1 MNQLTVTING
11 TTYENIVIPFK
22 FEEILDE
29 QLDSAT
35 LTLSRVNTEVF
46 NPDDPVEVIVNDGE
60 STQTKYYRIAQD
72 SAYETPNGSGFYRH
86 ELLLIE
92 NTKDLE
98 NYMVE
103 SLCVTNAGGRGYAM
117 MDPIQQNYADFTA
130 ISFLFSDDNKT
141 PLATRTQMSLP
152 DIVPY
157 ENTSGITD
165 YTQTI
170 KVFLTNAS
178 ASSIEKEIYS
188 HTTTNHTGTVPG
200 TIEIYSGINI
210 FTYTYTVSFTAGG
223 RPNTLNYKSSF
234 TIYGQPNYY
243 PLKPWTLKEVI
254 DRALELAEPLIWDKE
269 AQEYVKE
276 PRFKF
281 RYKTNAGLGNAEER
295 ALFAQYSPEFTFT
308 RCTLRE
314 LLQEI
319 GGFIHA
325 EPRLDQYNT
334 VYFDRYGEQEVATYY
349 DFIKKERLELNQYNY
364 TGKTVSYGI
373 EQACTR
379 VDSYVDNLVNQISI
393 GKGTVGQ
400 PYQDGYQSMRTDSSY
415 IRFTESN
422 MIFPTVFPV
431 LQPIALRWVDYSG
444 IAGAAQT
451 RYDITPYL
459 FEKSIYDSQLSS
471 YTDVYPASKAFALY
485 YTQGEKNIGGFFFKV
500 DDWTGG
506 ALKNYAIVNILRA
519 VTGKNDLD
527 ISDYTKLCFELV
539 YIPTYSA
546 RVGHSKQYIGDW
558 LNYPRSIAQNQSAN
572 MVETQ
577 YYGENI
583 KGLAE
588 RLGTIEKTY
597 TFYMMHQS
605 NLPTAGKLWDD
616 SYYISTVSVEILSD
630 RFKCTI
636 GLSKN
641 FNRKSK
647 YIGANSYKR
656 IFEVSERMVQERQSI
671 YTDYLIITS
680 PDTVPTASKRNV
692 LMNMTTFVNIR
703 NTFYQALSSDSSRDR
718 VSAVIIQGETKN
730 GKEVLPK
737 VILPVI
743 ASAFGNVME
752 FSWEFQDNYSAGMR
766 AIEAKN
772 GSASGMFGQEV
783 QYCDYYGRMYY
794 ENFNL
799 YVMGSVNAAN
809 PFSYPLYV
817 TETTPGTQSYAV
829 AGTYENY
836 PIIKRKDSREAIK
849 ENYGIEYVTDL
860 ENIIIGSALAA
871 NNPMVSGVNAQA
883 RAKLVILRN
892 RINKFSRKVN
902 LSTGIITGNVLAEYE
917 LGAGSGELNMT
928 ITSSQGG
935 PVYLA
940 SFGLE
945 ATVAGKAWAL
955 VTPVYYG
962 EPYTVEDEDGN
973 VSTITPEYGGEL
985 LIGCNQAISIGDV
998 IAKFNIVG
1006 CHDVFEYLKEK

>member
-103 SLCVTNAGGRGYAM
+103 SLCVTNAGGRMYKQTTPQTDGTVVHLVGFPGDLKTPTQAGTM
-117 MDPIQQNYADFTA
+117 VELFNLDPNQAAPPVTYYTGFLFVNYADGTREV
-130 ISFLFSDDNKT
+130 IS
-141 PLATRTQMSLP
+141 
-152 DIVPY
+152 I
-157 ENTSGITD
+157 G
-165 YTQTI
+165 QTGVLS
-170 KVFLTNAS
+170 KS
-178 ASSIEKEIYS
+178 Q
-188 HTTTNHTGTVPG
+188 
-200 TIEIYSGINI
+200 IEIKGGINRFVYDYSI
-210 FTYTYTVSFTAGG
+210 ISPGIS
-223 RPNTLNYKSSF
+223 NNYSIQYNVF
-234 TIYGQPNYY
+234 GQSNYY

-254 DRALELAEPLIWDKE
+254 DRALELAEPLVWDKE

-829 AGTYENY
+829 AGTYENF

-883 RAKLVILRN
+883 RAKLVVLRN

>member
-103 SLCVTNAGGRGYAM
+103 SLCVTNAGGRMYKQTTPQTDGTVVHLVGFPGDLKTPTQAGTM
-117 MDPIQQNYADFTA
+117 VELFNLDPNQAAPPVTYYTGFLFVNYADGTREV
-130 ISFLFSDDNKT
+130 IS
-141 PLATRTQMSLP
+141 
-152 DIVPY
+152 I
-157 ENTSGITD
+157 G
-165 YTQTI
+165 QTGVLS
-170 KVFLTNAS
+170 KS
-178 ASSIEKEIYS
+178 Q
-188 HTTTNHTGTVPG
+188 
-200 TIEIYSGINI
+200 IEIKGGINRFVYDYSI
-210 FTYTYTVSFTAGG
+210 ISPGIS
-223 RPNTLNYKSSF
+223 NNYSIQYNVF
-234 TIYGQPNYY
+234 GQSNYY

-254 DRALELAEPLIWDKE
+254 DRALELAEPLVWDKE

-334 VYFDRYGEQEVATYY
+334 VYFDRYGEQEIATYY

-415 IRFTESN
+415 VRFTESN

-500 DDWTGG
+500 PEWTGG
-506 ALKNYAIVNILRA
+506 ARENYAIVNILRA

-527 ISDYTKLCFELV
+527 VSDYTKLCFELV

-680 PDTVPTASKRNV
+680 PSTMPPASKRNV
-692 LMNMTTFVNIR
+692 LMNMTTFVNVR

-985 LIGCNQAISIGDV
+985 LIGCNQTISIGDV

>member
-103 SLCVTNAGGRGYAM
+103 SLCVTNAGGRMYKQTTPQTDGTVVHLVGFPGDLKTPTQAGTM
-117 MDPIQQNYADFTA
+117 VELFNLDPNQAAPPVTYYTGFLFVNYADGTREV
-130 ISFLFSDDNKT
+130 IS
-141 PLATRTQMSLP
+141 
-152 DIVPY
+152 I
-157 ENTSGITD
+157 G
-165 YTQTI
+165 QTGVLS
-170 KVFLTNAS
+170 KS
-178 ASSIEKEIYS
+178 Q
-188 HTTTNHTGTVPG
+188 
-200 TIEIYSGINI
+200 IEIKGGINRFVYDYSI
-210 FTYTYTVSFTAGG
+210 ISPGIS
-223 RPNTLNYKSSF
+223 NNYSIQYNVF
-234 TIYGQPNYY
+234 GQSNYY

-254 DRALELAEPLIWDKE
+254 DRALELAEPLVWDKE

-334 VYFDRYGEQEVATYY
+334 VYFDRYGEQEIAIYY

-415 IRFTESN
+415 VRFTESN

-680 PDTVPTASKRNV
+680 PSTMPPASKRNV
-692 LMNMTTFVNIR
+692 LMNMTTFVNVR

-766 AIEAKN
+766 AVEAQN
-772 GSASGMFGQEV
+772 GKASGMFGQEV

-985 LIGCNQAISIGDV
+985 LIGCNQTISIGDV

>member
-103 SLCVTNAGGRGYAM
+103 SLCVTNAGGRMYKQTTPQTDGTVVHLVGFPGDLKTPTQAGTM
-117 MDPIQQNYADFTA
+117 VELFNLDPNQAAPPVTYYTGFLFVNYADGTREV
-130 ISFLFSDDNKT
+130 IS
-141 PLATRTQMSLP
+141 
-152 DIVPY
+152 I
-157 ENTSGITD
+157 G
-165 YTQTI
+165 QTGVLS
-170 KVFLTNAS
+170 KS
-178 ASSIEKEIYS
+178 Q
-188 HTTTNHTGTVPG
+188 
-200 TIEIYSGINI
+200 IEIKGGINRFVYDYSI
-210 FTYTYTVSFTAGG
+210 ISPGIS
-223 RPNTLNYKSSF
+223 NNYSIQYNVF
-234 TIYGQPNYY
+234 GQSNYY

-254 DRALELAEPLIWDKE
+254 DRALELAEPLVWDKE

-334 VYFDRYGEQEVATYY
+334 VYFDRYGEQEIATYY

-415 IRFTESN
+415 VRFTESN

-471 YTDVYPASKAFALY
+471 YTDVYPASKYYALY

-500 DDWTGG
+500 PKWTGG
-506 ALKNYAIVNILRA
+506 ARENYAIVNILRA

-527 ISDYTKLCFELV
+527 VSDYTKLCFELV

-829 AGTYENY
+829 AGTYENF

>member
-22 FEEILDE
+22 FEELLDE

-46 NPDDPVEVIVNDGE
+46 NPDDPVEVIINDGE

-103 SLCVTNAGGRGYAM
+103 SLCVTNAGGREYK
-117 MDPIQQNYADFTA
+117 PTTPQADGNTVFLVGFPGDLKTPTQA
-130 ISFLFSDDNKT
+130 GTMVELFNLDSTRVAPPVTYYSGFLFVIHADG
-141 PLATRTQMSLP
+141 TRDVISINRDGVLSQTQVEL
-152 DIVPY
+152 
-157 ENTSGITD
+157 
-165 YTQTI
+165 
-170 KVFLTNAS
+170 K
-178 ASSIEKEIYS
+178 
-188 HTTTNHTGTVPG
+188 
-200 TIEIYSGINI
+200 SGINRFSYVFSI
-210 FTYTYTVSFTAGG
+210 IRSDGSD
-223 RPNTLNYKSSF
+223 NYSIEYNVF
-234 TIYGQPNYY
+234 GQSNYY

-471 YTDVYPASKAFALY
+471 YTDVYPASKYYALY
-485 YTQGEKNIGGFFFKV
+485 YTQGEKNIGGLFFKV
-500 DDWTGG
+500 PEWTGG
-506 ALKNYAIVNILRA
+506 ARENYAIVNILRA

-766 AIEAKN
+766 AVEAQN
-772 GSASGMFGQEV
+772 GKASGMFGQEV

-829 AGTYENY
+829 AGTYENF

>member
-46 NPDDPVEVIVNDGE
+46 NPDDPVEVIINDGE

-103 SLCVTNAGGRGYAM
+103 SLCVTNAGGREYKPTTPQADGTVVHLVGFPGDLKTPTQAGTM
-117 MDPIQQNYADFTA
+117 VELFNLDPNQAAPPVTYYTGFLFVNYADGTREV
-130 ISFLFSDDNKT
+130 ISIGQTGVLSKS
-141 PLATRTQMSLP
+141 Q
-152 DIVPY
+152 I
-157 ENTSGITD
+157 EIKGGINRFVYD
-165 YTQTI
+165 YSI
-170 KVFLTNAS
+170 ISPGISNNY
-178 ASSIEKEIYS
+178 SIEY
-188 HTTTNHTGTVPG
+188 NV
-200 TIEIYSGINI
+200 
-210 FTYTYTVSFTAGG
+210 F
-223 RPNTLNYKSSF
+223 
-234 TIYGQPNYY
+234 GQSNYY

-254 DRALELAEPLIWDKE
+254 DRALELAEPLVWDKE

-334 VYFDRYGEQEVATYY
+334 VYFDRYGEQEIATYY
-349 DFIKKERLELNQYNY
+349 DFIKKERLELNQYSY

-415 IRFTESN
+415 VRFTESN

-680 PDTVPTASKRNV
+680 PSTMPPASKRNV
-692 LMNMTTFVNIR
+692 LMNMTTFVNVR

-743 ASAFGNVME
+743 ASAFGNAME

-766 AIEAKN
+766 AVEAQN

-985 LIGCNQAISIGDV
+985 LIGCNQTISEGDV

-1006 CHDVFEYLKEK
+1006 CHDVFDYLKQK

>member
-103 SLCVTNAGGRGYAM
+103 SLCVTNAGGRMYKQTTPQTDGTVVHLVGFPGDLKTPTQAGTM
-117 MDPIQQNYADFTA
+117 VELFNLDPNQAAPPVTYYTGFLFVNYADGTREV
-130 ISFLFSDDNKT
+130 IS
-141 PLATRTQMSLP
+141 
-152 DIVPY
+152 I
-157 ENTSGITD
+157 G
-165 YTQTI
+165 QTGVLS
-170 KVFLTNAS
+170 KS
-178 ASSIEKEIYS
+178 Q
-188 HTTTNHTGTVPG
+188 
-200 TIEIYSGINI
+200 IEIKGGINRFVYDYSI
-210 FTYTYTVSFTAGG
+210 ISPGIS
-223 RPNTLNYKSSF
+223 NNYSIQYNVF
-234 TIYGQPNYY
+234 GQSNYY

-254 DRALELAEPLIWDKE
+254 DRALELAEPLVWDKE

-334 VYFDRYGEQEVATYY
+334 VYFDRYGEQEIATYY

-415 IRFTESN
+415 VRFTESN

-829 AGTYENY
+829 AGTYENF

-883 RAKLVILRN
+883 RAKLVVLRN

-928 ITSSQGG
+928 ITSSRGG

-945 ATVAGKAWAL
+945 ATAAGKAWAL
-955 VTPVYYG
+955 VTPVYEG

>member
-29 QLDSAT
+29 QLDSAM
-35 LTLSRVNTEVF
+35 LTLVRVNTEVF
-46 NPDDPVEVIVNDGE
+46 NPDDPVEVIINDGE

-72 SAYETPNGSGFYRH
+72 SAYESPNGSGFYRH

-103 SLCVTNAGGRGYAM
+103 SLCVTNAGGREYKSLRPDLNIINAPPYPGEPFIPQEWNTPVISNIALRI
-117 MDPIQQNYADFTA
+117 PSLKEVLKNYYT
-130 ISFLFSDDNKT
+130 DDVEYGTITGSVTITDSNMNKEVYSLDGTGGENSPGNYT
-141 PLATRTQMSLP
+141 P
-152 DIVPY
+152 
-157 ENTSGITD
+157 NSGIIFISWRSEF
-165 YTQTI
+165 QVI
-170 KVFLTNAS
+170 
-178 ASSIEKEIYS
+178 
-188 HTTTNHTGTVPG
+188 GG
-200 TIEIYSGINI
+200 SGS
-210 FTYTYTVSFTAGG
+210 V
-223 RPNTLNYKSSF
+223 LNFDFY
-234 TIYGQPNYY
+234 IYGQPNYY

-254 DRALELAEPLIWDKE
+254 DRALELAEPLVWDKE

-334 VYFDRYGEQEVATYY
+334 VYFDRYGEQEIATYY

-415 IRFTESN
+415 VRFTESN

-444 IAGAAQT
+444 IAGAAQM

-680 PDTVPTASKRNV
+680 PSTMPPASKRNV
-692 LMNMTTFVNIR
+692 LMNMTTFVNVR

-766 AIEAKN
+766 AVEAQN
-772 GSASGMFGQEV
+772 GKASGMFGQEV

-985 LIGCNQAISIGDV
+985 LIGCNQTISIGDV

>member
-103 SLCVTNAGGRGYAM
+103 SLCVTNAGGRMYKQTTPQTDGTVVHLVGFPGDLKTPTQAGTM
-117 MDPIQQNYADFTA
+117 VELFNLDPNKAAPPVTYYTGFLFVNYADGTREV
-130 ISFLFSDDNKT
+130 IS
-141 PLATRTQMSLP
+141 
-152 DIVPY
+152 I
-157 ENTSGITD
+157 G
-165 YTQTI
+165 QTGVLS
-170 KVFLTNAS
+170 KS
-178 ASSIEKEIYS
+178 Q
-188 HTTTNHTGTVPG
+188 
-200 TIEIYSGINI
+200 IEIKGGINRFVYDYSI
-210 FTYTYTVSFTAGG
+210 IS
-223 RPNTLNYKSSF
+223 PKISNNYSIQYNVF
-234 TIYGQPNYY
+234 GQSNYY

-254 DRALELAEPLIWDKE
+254 DRALELAEPLVWDKE

-334 VYFDRYGEQEVATYY
+334 VYFDRYGEQEIATYY

-471 YTDVYPASKAFALY
+471 YTDVYPASKYYALY
-485 YTQGEKNIGGFFFKV
+485 YTQGEKNIGGLFFKV
-500 DDWTGG
+500 PEWTGG
-506 ALKNYAIVNILRA
+506 ARENYAIVNILRA

-527 ISDYTKLCFELV
+527 VSDYTKLCFELV

-558 LNYPRSIAQNQSAN
+558 LNYPRSIAQNQSAI

-692 LMNMTTFVNIR
+692 LMNMTTFVNVR

>member
-103 SLCVTNAGGRGYAM
+103 SLCVTNAGGRMYKQTTPQTDGTVVHLVGFPGDLKTPTQAGTM
-117 MDPIQQNYADFTA
+117 VELFNLDPNQAAPPVTYYTGFLFVNYADGTREV
-130 ISFLFSDDNKT
+130 IS
-141 PLATRTQMSLP
+141 
-152 DIVPY
+152 I
-157 ENTSGITD
+157 G
-165 YTQTI
+165 QTGVLS
-170 KVFLTNAS
+170 KS
-178 ASSIEKEIYS
+178 Q
-188 HTTTNHTGTVPG
+188 
-200 TIEIYSGINI
+200 IEIKGGINRFVYDYSI
-210 FTYTYTVSFTAGG
+210 ISPGIS
-223 RPNTLNYKSSF
+223 NNYSIQYNVF
-234 TIYGQPNYY
+234 GQSNYY

-254 DRALELAEPLIWDKE
+254 DRALELAEPLVWDKE

-334 VYFDRYGEQEVATYY
+334 VYFDRYGEQEIATYY

-415 IRFTESN
+415 VRFTESN

-766 AIEAKN
+766 AVEAKN

-883 RAKLVILRN
+883 RSKLVILRN

-917 LGAGSGELNMT
+917 LGAGSGELNMM

-935 PVYLA
+935 PVYLT
-940 SFGLE
+940 SLGLE
-945 ATVAGKAWAL
+945 ATAAGKAWAL

-985 LIGCNQAISIGDV
+985 LIGCNQTISIGDV

-1006 CHDVFEYLKEK
+1006 CHDVFDYLKQK

>member
-103 SLCVTNAGGRGYAM
+103 SLCVTNAGGRMYKQTTPQTDGTVVHLVGFPGDLKTPTQAGTM
-117 MDPIQQNYADFTA
+117 VELFNLDPNQAAPPVTYYTGFLFVNYADGTREV
-130 ISFLFSDDNKT
+130 IS
-141 PLATRTQMSLP
+141 
-152 DIVPY
+152 I
-157 ENTSGITD
+157 G
-165 YTQTI
+165 QTGVLS
-170 KVFLTNAS
+170 KS
-178 ASSIEKEIYS
+178 Q
-188 HTTTNHTGTVPG
+188 
-200 TIEIYSGINI
+200 IEIKGGINRFVYDYSI
-210 FTYTYTVSFTAGG
+210 ISPGIS
-223 RPNTLNYKSSF
+223 NNYSIQYNVF
-234 TIYGQPNYY
+234 GQSNYY

-254 DRALELAEPLIWDKE
+254 DRALELAEPLVWDKE

-334 VYFDRYGEQEVATYY
+334 VYFDRYGEQEIATYY

-415 IRFTESN
+415 VRFTESN

-766 AIEAKN
+766 AVEAKN

-817 TETTPGTQSYAV
+817 PETTPGTQSYAV

-917 LGAGSGELNMT
+917 LGAESGELNMR

-940 SFGLE
+940 SLGLE
-945 ATVAGKAWAL
+945 ATAAGKAWAL

-962 EPYTVEDEDGN
+962 EPYTVEDEDGK

-985 LIGCNQAISIGDV
+985 LIGCNQAISIGDK
-998 IAKFNIVG
+998 IAAFNIVG

>member
-223 RPNTLNYKSSF
+223 LPNTLNYKSSF

-471 YTDVYPASKAFALY
+471 YTDVYLASKAFALY

-766 AIEAKN
+766 AVEAKN

-917 LGAGSGELNMT
+917 LGAGSGELNMM

-935 PVYLA
+935 PVYLT
-940 SFGLE
+940 SLGLE

>member
-103 SLCVTNAGGRGYAM
+103 SLCVTNASGRGYAM

-178 ASSIEKEIYS
+178 ASSIEEEIYS

-223 RPNTLNYKSSF
+223 LPNTLIYKSSF

-334 VYFDRYGEQEVATYY
+334 VYFDRYGEQEIATYY

-415 IRFTESN
+415 VRFTESN

-444 IAGAAQT
+444 IAGAAQM

-680 PDTVPTASKRNV
+680 PSTMPPASKRNV
-692 LMNMTTFVNIR
+692 LMNMTTFVNVR

-766 AIEAKN
+766 AVEAQN
-772 GSASGMFGQEV
+772 GKASGMFGQEV

-985 LIGCNQAISIGDV
+985 LIGCNQTISIGDV

>member
-103 SLCVTNAGGRGYAM
+103 SLCVTNAGGRMYKQTTPQTDGTVVHLVGFPGDLKTPTQAGTM
-117 MDPIQQNYADFTA
+117 VELFNLDPNQAAPPVTYYTGFLFVNYADGTREV
-130 ISFLFSDDNKT
+130 IS
-141 PLATRTQMSLP
+141 
-152 DIVPY
+152 I
-157 ENTSGITD
+157 G
-165 YTQTI
+165 QTGVLS
-170 KVFLTNAS
+170 KS
-178 ASSIEKEIYS
+178 Q
-188 HTTTNHTGTVPG
+188 
-200 TIEIYSGINI
+200 IEIKGGINRFVYDYSI
-210 FTYTYTVSFTAGG
+210 ISH
-223 RPNTLNYKSSF
+223 RISNNYSIQYNVF
-234 TIYGQPNYY
+234 GQSNYY

-254 DRALELAEPLIWDKE
+254 DRALELAEPLVWDKE

-334 VYFDRYGEQEVATYY
+334 VYFDRYGEQEIATYY

-451 RYDITPYL
+451 RYDIMPYL

-471 YTDVYPASKAFALY
+471 YTDVYPASKYYALY
-485 YTQGEKNIGGFFFKV
+485 YTQGEKNIGGLFFKV
-500 DDWTGG
+500 PEWTGG
-506 ALKNYAIVNILRA
+506 ARENYAIVNILRA

-527 ISDYTKLCFELV
+527 VSDYTKLCFELV
-539 YIPTYSA
+539 YIPTYSV

-692 LMNMTTFVNIR
+692 LMNMTTFVNVR

>member
-103 SLCVTNAGGRGYAM
+103 SLCVTNAGGRMYKQTTPQTDGTVVHLVGFPGDLKTPTQAGTM
-117 MDPIQQNYADFTA
+117 VELFNLDPNQAAPPVTYYTGFLFVNYADGTREV
-130 ISFLFSDDNKT
+130 IS
-141 PLATRTQMSLP
+141 
-152 DIVPY
+152 I
-157 ENTSGITD
+157 G
-165 YTQTI
+165 QTGVLS
-170 KVFLTNAS
+170 KS
-178 ASSIEKEIYS
+178 Q
-188 HTTTNHTGTVPG
+188 
-200 TIEIYSGINI
+200 IEIKGGINRFVYDYSI
-210 FTYTYTVSFTAGG
+210 ISPGIS
-223 RPNTLNYKSSF
+223 NNYSIQYNVF
-234 TIYGQPNYY
+234 GQSNYY

-254 DRALELAEPLIWDKE
+254 DRALELAEPLVWDKE

-334 VYFDRYGEQEVATYY
+334 VYFDRYGEQEIATYY

-485 YTQGEKNIGGFFFKV
+485 YTQGEKNIGGLFFKV
-500 DDWTGG
+500 PEWTGG
-506 ALKNYAIVNILRA
+506 ARENYAIVNILRA

-527 ISDYTKLCFELV
+527 VSDYTKLCFELV

-692 LMNMTTFVNIR
+692 LMNMTTFVNVR
-703 NTFYQALSSDSSRDR
+703 NTFYQTLSSDSSRDR

-766 AIEAKN
+766 AVEAKN

>member
-103 SLCVTNAGGRGYAM
+103 SLCVTNASGRGYAM

-178 ASSIEKEIYS
+178 ASSIEEEIYS

-210 FTYTYTVSFTAGG
+210 FTYTYTVSFTARG
-223 RPNTLNYKSSF
+223 RPKTLNYKSSF

-415 IRFTESN
+415 VRFTESN

-500 DDWTGG
+500 DGTGG

-680 PDTVPTASKRNV
+680 PSTMPPASKRNV
-692 LMNMTTFVNIR
+692 LMNMTTFVNVR

-743 ASAFGNVME
+743 ASAFGNAME

-766 AIEAKN
+766 AVEAQN

-985 LIGCNQAISIGDV
+985 LIGCNQTISEGDV

-1006 CHDVFEYLKEK
+1006 CHDVFDYLKQK

>member
-46 NPDDPVEVIVNDGE
+46 NPDDPVEVVINDGE

-72 SAYETPNGSGFYRH
+72 SAYESPNGSGFYRH

-103 SLCVTNAGGRGYAM
+103 SLCVTNAGGRMYKQTTPQTDGTVVHLVGFPGDLKTPTQAGTM
-117 MDPIQQNYADFTA
+117 VELFNLDPNQAAPPVTYYTGFLFVNYADGTREV
-130 ISFLFSDDNKT
+130 IS
-141 PLATRTQMSLP
+141 
-152 DIVPY
+152 I
-157 ENTSGITD
+157 G
-165 YTQTI
+165 QTGVLS
-170 KVFLTNAS
+170 KS
-178 ASSIEKEIYS
+178 Q
-188 HTTTNHTGTVPG
+188 
-200 TIEIYSGINI
+200 IEIKGGINRFVYDYSI
-210 FTYTYTVSFTAGG
+210 ISPGIS
-223 RPNTLNYKSSF
+223 NNYSIQYNVF
-234 TIYGQPNYY
+234 GQSNYY

-485 YTQGEKNIGGFFFKV
+485 YTQGEKNIGGLFFKV
-500 DDWTGG
+500 PEWTGG
-506 ALKNYAIVNILRA
+506 ARENYAIVNILRA

-527 ISDYTKLCFELV
+527 VSDYTKLCFELV

-680 PDTVPTASKRNV
+680 PSTMPPASKRNV
-692 LMNMTTFVNIR
+692 LMNMTTFVNVR

-973 VSTITPEYGGEL
+973 VSSITPEYGGEL

>member
-103 SLCVTNAGGRGYAM
+103 SLCVTNAGGRMYKQTTPQTDGTVVHLVGFPGDLKTPTQAGTM
-117 MDPIQQNYADFTA
+117 VELFNLDPNQAAPPVTYYTGFLFVNYADGTREV
-130 ISFLFSDDNKT
+130 IS
-141 PLATRTQMSLP
+141 
-152 DIVPY
+152 I
-157 ENTSGITD
+157 G
-165 YTQTI
+165 QTGVLS
-170 KVFLTNAS
+170 KS
-178 ASSIEKEIYS
+178 Q
-188 HTTTNHTGTVPG
+188 
-200 TIEIYSGINI
+200 IEIKGGINRFVYDYSI
-210 FTYTYTVSFTAGG
+210 ISPGIS
-223 RPNTLNYKSSF
+223 NNYSIQYNVF
-234 TIYGQPNYY
+234 GQSNYY

-254 DRALELAEPLIWDKE
+254 DRALELAEPLVWDKE

-334 VYFDRYGEQEVATYY
+334 VYFDRYGEQEIATYY

-415 IRFTESN
+415 VRFTESN

-471 YTDVYPASKAFALY
+471 YTDVYPASKYYALY
-485 YTQGEKNIGGFFFKV
+485 YTQGEKNIGGLFFKV
-500 DDWTGG
+500 PEWTGG
-506 ALKNYAIVNILRA
+506 ARENYAIVNILRA

-527 ISDYTKLCFELV
+527 VSDYTKLCFELV

-692 LMNMTTFVNIR
+692 LMNMTTFVNVR

-766 AIEAKN
+766 AVEAQN
-772 GSASGMFGQEV
+772 GKASGMFGQEV

>member
-22 FEEILDE
+22 FEELLDE

-46 NPDDPVEVIVNDGE
+46 NPDDPVEVVINDGE

-72 SAYETPNGSGFYRH
+72 SAYESPNGSGFYRH

-103 SLCVTNAGGRGYAM
+103 SLCVTNAGGRDYVSQKPEIIAEERGGSQVQSLPEEYLTPLYPGTSLALPNARYFAGLADANITSTAGEGYGVFIYNENGNVERY
-117 MDPIQQNYADFTA
+117 PIQADGVVGENFVVRAGVNTVQYIFRFNTA
-130 ISFLFSDDNKT
+130 TNPIERNFSAYFSIIGNSNK
-141 PLATRTQMSLP
+141 
-152 DIVPY
+152 
-157 ENTSGITD
+157 
-165 YTQTI
+165 
-170 KVFLTNAS
+170 
-178 ASSIEKEIYS
+178 
-188 HTTTNHTGTVPG
+188 
-200 TIEIYSGINI
+200 
-210 FTYTYTVSFTAGG
+210 
-223 RPNTLNYKSSF
+223 
-234 TIYGQPNYY
+234 Y

-254 DRALELAEPLIWDKE
+254 DRALELAEPLVWDKE
-269 AQEYVKE
+269 SQEYVKE

-334 VYFDRYGEQEVATYY
+334 VYFDRYGEQEIATYY

-415 IRFTESN
+415 VRFTESN

-431 LQPIALRWVDYSG
+431 LQPIALRWVDYNG

-692 LMNMTTFVNIR
+692 LMNMTTFVNVR
-703 NTFYQALSSDSSRDR
+703 NTFYQTLSSDSSRDR

-766 AIEAKN
+766 AVEAKN

>member
-22 FEEILDE
+22 FEELLDE

-46 NPDDPVEVIVNDGE
+46 NPDDPVEVIINDGE

-103 SLCVTNAGGRGYAM
+103 SLCVTNAGGRMYKQTTPQTDGTVVHLVGFPGDLKTPTQAGTM
-117 MDPIQQNYADFTA
+117 VELFNLDPNQAAPPVTYYTGFLFVNYADGTREV
-130 ISFLFSDDNKT
+130 IS
-141 PLATRTQMSLP
+141 
-152 DIVPY
+152 I
-157 ENTSGITD
+157 G
-165 YTQTI
+165 QTGVLS
-170 KVFLTNAS
+170 KS
-178 ASSIEKEIYS
+178 Q
-188 HTTTNHTGTVPG
+188 
-200 TIEIYSGINI
+200 IEIKGGINRFVYDYSI
-210 FTYTYTVSFTAGG
+210 ISPGIS
-223 RPNTLNYKSSF
+223 NNYSIQYNVF
-234 TIYGQPNYY
+234 GQSNYY

-254 DRALELAEPLIWDKE
+254 DRALELAEPLVWDKE

-334 VYFDRYGEQEVATYY
+334 VYFDRYGEQEIATYY

-527 ISDYTKLCFELV
+527 VSDYTKLCFELV

-680 PDTVPTASKRNV
+680 PSTMPPASKRNV

-703 NTFYQALSSDSSRDR
+703 NTFYQELSSDSSRDR

-766 AIEAKN
+766 AVEAQN

-917 LGAGSGELNMT
+917 LGAGSGELNMM

-945 ATVAGKAWAL
+945 ATAAGKAWAL

-973 VSTITPEYGGEL
+973 VSSITPEYGGEL

-1006 CHDVFEYLKEK
+1006 CHDIFEYLKEK